1 MSCLADQQMHTSMSA
16 NGCVQTC
23 FLSSVHNLFHKCRS
37 MRVTNT
43 FIPSGKAPNVSMIK
57 FTSLNQIFIF
67 KSDVNGYN
75 ICKIHQNTIHK
86 YRQAVALEWNKSYP
100 AQPRLLWQSCHE
112 VPSTEQSGCRRGAGR
127 DGKANSGENCLDNG
141 SFMQF
146 PIPSSVSR

>member
-1 MSCLADQQMHTSMSA
+1 
-16 NGCVQTC
+16 
-23 FLSSVHNLFHKCRS
+23 
-37 MRVTNT
+37 MRVTST
-43 FIPSGKAPNVSMIK
+43 LIPSGKAPNVSIIE

-67 KSDVNGYN
+67 KSYVY
-75 ICKIHQNTIHK
+75 KWRQYMQHTIHK

-100 AQPRLLWQSCHE
+100 AQPRLLWQSFHE

-127 DGKANSGENCLDNG
+127 DGKANSGEKCLDNG